1 MVDPTVLEESFCFKH
16 HPAATIPTKN
26 LNIHKKEC
34 IVARYTC
41 GEIITITGLISY
53 MKLVGGLNPSE
64 KYEFVSWDYD
74 NPNICKV
81 IIHSMVPVT
90 TNQ

>member
-1 MVDPTVLEESFCFKH
+1 M
-16 HPAATIPTKN
+16 
-26 LNIHKKEC
+26 
-34 IVARYTC
+34 ARYTC

-53 MKLVGGLNPSE
+53 MKLDGGLNPSE

-81 IIHSMVPVT
+81 IIHSMVPNHQPDMKVLLDQPLWRFSFCHGT
-90 TNQ
+90 PLDHPVVIP